1 MLTLQIRIIS
11 FIRIIVYYIDLV
23 KDLFLLIA
31 ICVAVDISKLEFDC
45 FASQLIIAYVLSILI
60 PLFVNWVNI
69 AFYHL
74 EESCGFFDGSFPKNK
89 RFLFQII
96 TLFFIPFMPGVLLY
110 QSSKKYEKIFIL
122 QVKS

>member
-1 MLTLQIRIIS
+1 MKILSFIS

-31 ICVAVDISKLEFDC
+31 ICVAVDISKLGFDS

-60 PLFVNWVNI
+60 PLLVNWINI

-74 EESCGFFDGSFPKNK
+74 EESCGFFDGSIPKHK
-89 RFLFQII
+89 RFLFQIM

-110 QSSKKYEKIFIL
+110 QCSKKHEKICSINLKVFH
-122 QVKS
+122 